1 MPVARTPLPS
11 ATAAVTSFV
20 VDAGINAFDGLKDPR
35 RVPIHS
41 TATQLWEGKSEAMFA
56 KALET
61 LPVRVITDNE
71 LGALRADNKDTRGV
85 VVITRSVLWVTRD
98 AVRAKAMYRPP
109 NKSIPITATIEIVR
123 RGFAD

>member
-1 MPVARTPLPS
+1 
-11 ATAAVTSFV
+11 
-20 VDAGINAFDGLKDPR
+20 
-35 RVPIHS
+35 VPIHS

-71 LGALRADNKDTRGV
+71 LGALRAESKDTRGTV
-85 VVITRSVLWVTRD
+85 VTTRSDFWVTRE
-98 AVRAKAMYRPP
+98 AVRAKAAYKPP
-109 NKSIPITATIEIVR
+109 NKNNPRTATIEIVR